1 LVLHAPSS
9 EASELAAT
17 TCSQTLR
24 ALRGFA
30 TKIFWRACVTA
41 DPRSRDS
48 NIRRSWLHSRQGHH
62 VPVEPCLELAWKC
75 MLHPANLATG
85 EVFAAVATLAT
96 SGLCLGETSS
106 TNLILFLVFF
116 PSQGAASFHAPDRS
130 TQPGHAQTLGQEA
143 KELQQLWFQE

>member
-1 LVLHAPSS
+1 MGLLRRYFGGP
-9 EASELAAT
+9 AS
-17 TCSQTLR
+17 LR
-24 ALRGFA
+24 L
-30 TKIFWRACVTA
+30 

-106 TNLILFLVFF
+106 TNLILFLVF
-116 PSQGAASFHAPDRS
+116 SQAKGLPRFMHLIGQRSPDMHR
-130 TQPGHAQTLGQEA
+130 P
-143 KELQQLWFQE
+143 